1 MKFLN
6 KMERKFGRYAIRNL
20 TWYIIVTYIIGFS
33 LELLAPQILGYITL
47 EPALI
52 MRGQIWRLVSWVL
65 VPPTDLG
72 FFTIVML
79 FLYFSLGS
87 ELEHAWGAFRYNL
100 YIFMGVFTSV
110 IGAFIL
116 YFSGINI
123 LGYTFSTFYLNMSIF
138 LAYAAT
144 YPNERLYVYFL
155 IPIKIKWLGIIDA
168 VFLLYAMVKG
178 GWATRVVVLASL
190 ANFVLFF
197 LMTRNMRRVSPR
209 EIRRKQNFQRQVRSN
224 VPSAGVTKHKC
235 AICGRTEL
243 DGEHLEFRFCSK
255 CDGNYE
261 YCQDHLFT
269 HEHVHK

>member
-1 MKFLN
+1 
-6 KMERKFGRYAIRNL
+6 
-20 TWYIIVTYIIGFS
+20 
-33 LELLAPQILGYITL
+33 
-47 EPALI
+47 
-52 MRGQIWRLVSWVL
+52 
-65 VPPTDLG
+65 
-72 FFTIVML
+72 
-79 FLYFSLGS
+79 
-87 ELEHAWGAFRYNL
+87 
-100 YIFMGVFTSV
+100 MGVFTSV

-168 VFLLYAMVKG
+168 VFLLYAMVQG

>member
-1 MKFLN
+1 
-6 KMERKFGRYAIRNL
+6 
-20 TWYIIVTYIIGFS
+20 
-33 LELLAPQILGYITL
+33 
-47 EPALI
+47 
-52 MRGQIWRLVSWVL
+52 
-65 VPPTDLG
+65 
-72 FFTIVML
+72 ML
-79 FLYFSLGS
+79 FRS
-87 ELEHAWGAFRYNL
+87 
-100 YIFMGVFTSV
+100 FTSV

-168 VFLLYAMVKG
+168 VFLLYAMVQG